1 MARLYFQ
8 LEQPASISGATQ
20 MIPGNYYIDGMDG
33 FTCANDVFTV
43 AIDKKHMDKIG
54 TMWLQYNNKMVIDLK
69 DSKVVEDDD
78 RLSEFAQAKL
88 TATKWGEDKRMVGF
102 PFGSARYLNGGL
114 S

>member
-8 LEQPASISGATQ
+8 LEQPARIGTGKL
-20 MIPGNYYIDGMDG
+20 MRTGNYYIDGMDG

-54 TMWLQYNNKMVIDLK
+54 TMWLQYNNKMVVDLK
-69 DSKVVEDDD
+69 DSKVIEDDNM
-78 RLSEFAQAKL
+78 LSEFAQAKL
-88 TATKWGEDKRMVGF
+88 TATKWGEDQKTGF

-114 S
+114 P